1 MKPLVSIIMP
11 VFNSERYLPK
21 SIESV
26 LCQTVRDFELLCV
39 DNGSTD
45 GSMVVLQAKA
55 HEDPRIVVL
64 QEPRKGVSNAR
75 NAGLSRA
82 VGDYVVF
89 LDADVFVSSNLLE
102 QALGKAKAGDADMTI
117 FGFDEY
123 RSEEGAFFQ
132 REVCGAQELYD
143 EAFVLRDVSCLST
156 EITTPNVWRILFK
169 RSFVES
175 KSIRFETDLRTAED
189 LAFIYEALF
198 SAATI
203 SLLADRLYHYRRD
216 VPTSLTRSNRE
227 GDGMKALDH
236 IHCYLERAE
245 HEDQY
250 RRHFVNLVLD
260 TVRYGLETAADSCE
274 FKNLYACYHEKWHG
288 YIARNQA
295 LVDGRYKSFFQ
306 DMCTDSVEQYAFSL
320 YADMRT
326 RHEETVARLA
336 KAENDLRVERDREA
350 ACRAEL
356 EDVIGSHS
364 FRVGRMLMYV
374 PSRIKS
380 MITHS

>member
-1 MKPLVSIIMP
+1 MKPLVSIVMP
-11 VFNSERYLPK
+11 VFNSKRYLSE

-45 GSMVVLQAKA
+45 GSMAVLQEKA
-55 HEDPRIVVL
+55 CEDPRVVVL
-64 QEPRKGVSNAR
+64 QEPQKGVSNAR
-75 NAGLSRA
+75 NAGLARA
-82 VGDYVVF
+82 AGDYVAF
-89 LDADVFVSSNLLE
+89 LDADDFISPDLLE
-102 QALGKAKAGDADMTI
+102 RALDKATKSDADMTI
-117 FGFDEY
+117 YGFDEY
-123 RSEEGAFFQ
+123 RSEEGAFLQ
-132 REVCGAQELYD
+132 REVCGVQELYG
-143 EAFVLRDVSCLST
+143 EAFALQDIPCLST

-169 RSFVES
+169 RSFIEG

-189 LAFIYEALF
+189 LAFIYESLF
-198 SAATI
+198 NAASV
-203 SLLADRLYHYRRD
+203 SLIADRLYRYRRD

-227 GDGMKALDH
+227 GDGMRALDH
-236 IHCYLERAE
+236 IRGYLERAE
-245 HEDQY
+245 HKDQY
-250 RRHFVNLVLD
+250 RRHFINLVLD
-260 TVRYGLETAADSCE
+260 TVRYGLETAADPDE

-288 YIARNQA
+288 YIARNQ
-295 LVDGRYKSFFQ
+295 VFIDGRYRSFFQ
-306 DMCTDSVEQYAFSL
+306 DMCTDNAEQYAFSL

-326 RHEETVARLA
+326 RHEETVARLVR
-336 KAENDLRVERDREA
+336 AENDLRIEKDREA

-356 EDVIGSHS
+356 EDVVGSHS